1 MSFSEPR
8 VFRHT
13 GRSTSLTCT
22 SIGVFVGERLR
33 ALATADGTH
42 NRDGTESVPV
52 QSLLVLLLLF
62 GIFLLLLNFI
72 FLLFL
77 FLPKKTIDS

>member
-1 MSFSEPR
+1 M
-8 VFRHT
+8 
-13 GRSTSLTCT
+13 SLTCT